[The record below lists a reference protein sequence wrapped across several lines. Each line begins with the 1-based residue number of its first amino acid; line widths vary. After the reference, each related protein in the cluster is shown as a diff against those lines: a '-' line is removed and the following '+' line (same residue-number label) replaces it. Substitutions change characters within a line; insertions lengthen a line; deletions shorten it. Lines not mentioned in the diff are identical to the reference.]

1 MTAHTQTCQNLTLA
15 GAKAVRD
22 RAAASASEL
31 SLAIAIVVLDRSSAL
46 LLAEVADGAAPG
58 AMDAALMKARGAARY
73 RAATH
78 LTAEYLKTLPAWR
91 ASHALSLPELC
102 AFQGG
107 VPIRIGDEVI
117 GAVGIA
123 GGSGDQDIAI
133 ATEAAG
139 AVAS

>member
-1 MTAHTQTCQNLTLA
+1 MSTHYQTCRNLTLA
-15 GAKAVRD
+15 GARAVRD
-22 RAAASASEL
+22 RAAARASEL
-31 SLAIAIVVLDRSSAL
+31 SLAIAVVVVDRSGAL

-58 AMDAALMKARGAARY
+58 SMDAALMKARGAARY

-107 VPIRIGDEVI
+107 VPIKVGDEVI
-117 GAVGIA
+117 GAIGVA
-123 GGSGDQDIAI
+123 GGSGEQDIAI
-133 ATEAAG
+133 AAEAA
-139 AVAS
+139 AMA

>member
-1 MTAHTQTCQNLTLA
+1 MTALTQTCQNLTLA

-22 RAAASASEL
+22 RAAARAS
-31 SLAIAIVVLDRSSAL
+31 SLAIAIVVVDRSGAL

-58 AMDAALMKARGAARY
+58 SMDAALMKARGAARY

-78 LTAEYLKTLPAWR
+78 LTAEYLKTLPAGL

-107 VPIRIGDEVI
+107 VPIKAGDEVI

-123 GGSGDQDIAI
+123 GGSGEQDIAI
-133 ATEAAG
+133 ATEAAD